1 MTFYFKEMLAEIKN
15 PKTKLEARKRL
26 LEIPFIITLM
36 RLKLDHKESP
46 EMKVCFQ
53 KRKWK
58 LIIQS
63 FIFNYIL
70 LAVLKSREGMFLMD
84 RPTGLNLS

>member
-1 MTFYFKEMLAEIKN
+1 MMSKLKN
-15 PKTKLEARKRL
+15 PKSKLEARKHL

-36 RLKLDHKESP
+36 KLKPDHKESP
-46 EMKVCFQ
+46 EVKVCFQ

-63 FIFNYIL
+63 FSSNYIL

-84 RPTGLNLS
+84 RLTELN